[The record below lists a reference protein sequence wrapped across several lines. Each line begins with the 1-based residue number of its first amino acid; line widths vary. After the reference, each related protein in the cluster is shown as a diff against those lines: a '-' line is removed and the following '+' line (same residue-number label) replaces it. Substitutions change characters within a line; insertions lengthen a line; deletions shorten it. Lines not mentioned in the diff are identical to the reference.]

1 MHCSAQATACYQA
14 DVTSTL
20 QVVQSCKMLRKIL
33 SHRLGRHVSAEQHWD
48 FVQNMEPI
56 VTSSDGNVKATVID
70 PGKDDQAVKAYMY
83 RTFYTQAPIPTVL
96 KLSRNCD
103 ETKHFLEKE
112 LNLFI
117 NSGVSIKFCDS
128 INHEILGIGLSVIW
142 KRNPNYEIIGAPVKE
157 WHNTAAS
164 IARTFP
170 EDERHIIWRD
180 LQWQHIYDVGQTLL
194 CQTKKPKVLYKAMLI
209 LNPDL
214 RSSSIANQ
222 AIDTI
227 SSQNDNADFS
237 RFVQS
242 NFRAFDKNVNQIYK
256 NPQLL
261 DEVKYSDEQ
270 LILNE
275 TEGRAFKIIDHLHG
289 IRFFADP

>member
-1 MHCSAQATACYQA
+1 
-14 DVTSTL
+14 
-20 QVVQSCKMLRKIL
+20 MLRKIL
-33 SHRLGRHVSAEQHWD
+33 GQRLGRHVSAEQHWD
-48 FVQNMEPI
+48 FVQNKESI
-56 VTSSDGNVKATVID
+56 VTSSDGNVNVSVID
-70 PGKDDQAVKAYMY
+70 PRKDAQAVKAYMY
-83 RTFYTQAPIPTVL
+83 KTFYTQAPIPTVL

-103 ETKHFLEKE
+103 KTKHFLEKE

-117 NSGVSIKFCDS
+117 NSGVSMKFCDS
-128 INHEILGIGLSVIW
+128 INNDILGIGLSVIW

-170 EDERHIIWRD
+170 EEERHIIWRD
-180 LQWQHIYDVGQTLL
+180 LQWQHIYDIGQRLL
-194 CQTKKPKVLYKAMLI
+194 CQTKKPQVLYKAMLI

-222 AIDTI
+222 AIDTV
-227 SSQNDNADFS
+227 SSKNDNADFS

-242 NFRAFDKNVNQIYK
+242 NFRGFDKNVNQIYK
-256 NPQLL
+256 NPHLL
-261 DEVKYSDEQ
+261 DEVKYSEEQ
-270 LILNE
+270 LILYD
-275 TEGRAFKIIDHLHG
+275 TEGRAFKIIDHLDG